1 MKPFKLILRIVMV
14 LFITN
19 LPAQSLVKCNNNM
32 AYWIIPDNDLL
43 YAIALKGD
51 VDLSENPDIINI
63 NETALQYILLD
74 KSNYLDKKNDDEP
87 LLLRYIATEQ
97 EHLRN
102 IFATRSLLITSEI
115 ILLPA
120 LGKKAV
126 FWSFDLPEGKNSE
139 VVSQLFLNIVSE
151 GNILGLGTPLFTDSD
166 FSEAKKLLI
175 DALETLHT
183 IPNTE
188 SLCQE

>member
-1 MKPFKLILRIVMV
+1 MKPFKLILRIVMA

-19 LPAQSLVKCNNNM
+19 LPAQSLVKCNNSM

-74 KSNYLDKKNDDEP
+74 KLNYLDKKNDDEP
-87 LLLRYIATEQ
+87 LLLRYITTEQ

-102 IFATRSLLITSEI
+102 FFAPRSLLITSEI
-115 ILLPA
+115 ILLPS
-120 LGKKAV
+120 LGKNAV
-126 FWSFDLPEGKNSE
+126 FWSFDLPEGKNNE
-139 VVSQLFLNIVSE
+139 VASQLFINIISE
-151 GNILGLGTPLFTDSD
+151 NSIFGLSTPLFTDYD
-166 FSEAKKLLI
+166 FNEAKRLLI
-175 DALETLHT
+175 DTLDSLHT
-183 IPNTE
+183 IKNIE
-188 SLCQE
+188 SLCQ